1 MTVYIDA
8 DSCPSPVRN
17 HVLKICNSKN
27 IPVVFAANREFIS
40 EENQAFEMIV
50 CGSEKDAADNFI
62 FEKAKGA
69 HLNIVFCADDKYGYS
84 SSSNYLSASD
94 AVKQGSDLVITRD
107 LLLAKRLT
115 EKNVACI
122 NDRGREFT
130 KKNID
135 AILKEREEDLMFVSM
150 GLVKHSKGSSYNK
163 KEFAA
168 FANSFDKIISELN

>member
-8 DSCPSPVRN
+8 DSCPSLVRN
-17 HVLKICNSKN
+17 HVLKICNAKN
-27 IPVVFAANREFIS
+27 ISVVFAANRELVP
-40 EENQAFEMIV
+40 EENQTFEMIV
-50 CGSEKDAADNFI
+50 CGSEKDAADNYI
-62 FEKAKGA
+62 FDNSKGA
-69 HLNIVFCADDKYGYS
+69 EINAVSCADDKYGYRS
-84 SSSNYLSASD
+84 SSDFLSAVD

-135 AILKEREEDLMFVSM
+135 GILKEREEDLMFVSM

-168 FANSFDKIISELN
+168 FANSFDKIISEI